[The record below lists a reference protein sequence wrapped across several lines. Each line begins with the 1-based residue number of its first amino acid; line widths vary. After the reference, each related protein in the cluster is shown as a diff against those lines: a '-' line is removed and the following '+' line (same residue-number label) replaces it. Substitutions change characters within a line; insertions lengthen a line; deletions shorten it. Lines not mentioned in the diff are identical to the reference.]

1 MSKVVRLAVW
11 LLAASVMIAASGC
24 DEGGIGL
31 NVPNSGA
38 RFSGP
43 GPDVMVG
50 GGPR

>member
-1 MSKVVRLAVW
+1 MSRVVRIVAWLILAS
-11 LLAASVMIAASGC
+11 AMIAADGC
-24 DEGGIGL
+24 DTGGIGL

-38 RFSGP
+38 RISGP

>member
-1 MSKVVRLAVW
+1 MSRVVRLLAW
-11 LLAASVMIAASGC
+11 LMVASVMIAASGC